1 MRGKLCAGMWVFS
14 VVFIWLLFSL
24 IIALIAINMP
34 NAEFT
39 LEQYFMQTL
48 PQDYTLFLALL
59 VGSIMALYVYCQYS
73 EAEGWKRRKE
83 KRKMQSSGETAL

>member
-14 VVFIWLLFSL
+14 VVFIWLFFSF
-24 IIALIAINMP
+24 IIALMAVNMP

-73 EAEGWKRRKE
+73 EAEGWKRREE
-83 KRKMQSSGETAL
+83 KRKMQSTGETAL

>member
-1 MRGKLCAGMWVFS
+1 MRGKLFAGIWVFS

-24 IIALIAINMP
+24 IIALISINMP

-48 PQDYTLFLALL
+48 PQDYILFLALL
-59 VGSIMALYVYCQYS
+59 VGSIMALYAHCQHS